1 MKQTFSK
8 ITDIY
13 SRYCNVDPK
22 DFVIPENYYPLPFDK
37 YICISSYASAES
49 MKYDFYRDIIE
60 DLKEDFDM
68 ASEII
73 LKDRKHLD
81 FNPKSV
87 TKYQIIEILKKI
99 NEKNYKL

>member
-1 MKQTFSK
+1 
-8 ITDIY
+8 
-13 SRYCNVDPK
+13 
-22 DFVIPENYYPLPFDK
+22 
-37 YICISSYASAES
+37 
-49 MKYDFYRDIIE
+49 
-60 DLKEDFDM
+60 M